1 MGSYQTLQPTPS
13 LITIPSN
20 YPTEPTPGKLEV
32 LWRGN
37 AKSLYHRLSPYSQY
51 DANQGL
57 IRGFTKQPYWWVYP
71 DENNKGL
78 NALKRY
84 ESRVFPLGSAP
95 IDVIRTAKF
104 LGSGNGIIFLGKQFL
119 LQTGNAFN
127 ETRIYN
133 PTSPLIAAGMGLALG
148 SIRPQRNFDTS
159 AGLGGIARTLI
170 GNAIPDALFGPPKV
184 NPPSGTIASALPDT
198 NSTTG
203 GKGLLRAGT
212 ANRGLS
218 HLQAAWPQNQ
228 KGAGVTSTFKSVVS
242 GLVKSLFA
250 NFIPQNQSGFVA
262 RSDEGAYGLMIGAGA
277 TKFVYLDK
285 DGSEI
290 GFGQQWVAGGKNI
303 RKNKQYPSR
312 PYRMFLGPD
321 GKSVQ
326 ILNDNLQPRN
336 LSGVGSVGYT
346 VTESGKASAPG
357 YRYGENVGVAK
368 SEDYEASDI
377 MLQYAS
383 YAAEKNKYP
392 TKRSE
397 TDIVRN
403 TNLQMT
409 KLLNKIKA
417 TGVYD
422 VVIPDGSR
430 VITSNQQSDSPS
442 GYDRLFKTAEKG
454 KSPINYA
461 LGVLHDYRTSRVV
474 DNTLTTNPSDKS
486 VKLPTAGRMD
496 ALNTLTVLGKDQKV
510 PNSLVKGWTKW
521 QPYVDDQIAFFFYDV
536 VNEKYIPFRCT
547 VKGLNESLA
556 ASWEEMQFIGR
567 GDKVY
572 SYGGFNRNLS
582 FGMKVVIGS
591 ISELAPTWQRINY
604 LATLVKPANYTFSQ
618 QNQVYNRFMIP
629 PMVMLTLGDMY
640 KDHPILI
647 NSINIVVP
655 DDASWETQHQVNKE
669 QWEYL
674 ASFIK
679 NKEAVKFGQLPRE
692 VDISIG
698 AILLEKERA
707 IVGGANFGHAPRQ
720 DKNEYRWNDDA
731 LLSATQRTPF
741 DQSLVVNKDNVIIYS
756 DSEAAALEQEFS

>member
-1 MGSYQTLQPTPS
+1 MGSQQTFRPTPS

-20 YPTEPTPGKLEV
+20 YPSDPTPGKLEI
-32 LWRGN
+32 LWQGN

-57 IRGFTKQPYWWVYP
+57 ISGFTKQPYWWVYP
-71 DENNKGL
+71 DENKSGL
-78 NALKRY
+78 NALKKY
-84 ESRVFPLGSAP
+84 ESRVFPIGSAP
-95 IDVIRTAKF
+95 IDVVRTAKF
-104 LGSGNGIIFLGKQFL
+104 LGSGNGIVFLGKQFL
-119 LQTGNAFN
+119 LQTGNAYN
-127 ETRIYN
+127 ETRVYN
-133 PTSPLIAAGMGLALG
+133 PTSPIVAAGMGLALG

-170 GNAIPDALFGPPKV
+170 GNAIPDALFGAPKI
-184 NPPSGTIASALPDT
+184 NPPSGTISSALPSAT
-198 NSTTG
+198 ETSG

-218 HLQAAWPQNQ
+218 HLQSNWVQNQ
-228 KGAGVTSTFKSVVS
+228 KGTGITNTFKSVVS
-242 GLVKSLFA
+242 GLAKSLFA
-250 NFIPQNQSGFVA
+250 NFIPQNQTGFVA
-262 RSDEGAYGLMIGAGA
+262 RSDEGTYGLMIGGGS

-290 GFGQQWVAGGKNI
+290 GFGQRWVGGGKNI

-312 PYRMFLGPD
+312 PYRMFNGAD

-326 ILNDNLQPRN
+326 VINDNLQPRN
-336 LSGVGSVGYT
+336 ISGIGSVGYT

-357 YRYGENVGVAK
+357 YRYGENIGVEK

-383 YAAEKNKYP
+383 YADQKNKYP

-397 TDIVRN
+397 SDIVRN

-417 TGVYD
+417 SGVYD
-422 VVIPDGSR
+422 VVVPDDSK

-454 KSPINYA
+454 KSPINYP
-461 LGVLHDYRTSRVV
+461 LGVLKDYRTSRVV
-474 DNTLTTNPSDKS
+474 DDTLTTNAGDKS
-486 VKLPTAGRMD
+486 LKLPTAGKMD
-496 ALNTLTVLGKDQKV
+496 ALNTLTVLGKDQMV

-547 VKGLNESLA
+547 VKGVNESLTA
-556 ASWEEMQFIGR
+556 TWEETQFIGR

-572 SYGGFNRNLS
+572 SYNGFNRNLS

-591 ISELAPTWQRINY
+591 IVELAPTWQRINY

-618 QNQVYNRFMIP
+618 QNQSYNRFMIP
-629 PMVMLTLGDMY
+629 PMVLLTLGDMY
-640 KDHPILI
+640 KDQPVLI

-655 DDASWETQHQVNKE
+655 DDSSWETQHQVNNE

-679 NKEAVKFGQLPRE
+679 NKSTLKFGQLPRE
-692 VDISIG
+692 VDISVG
-698 AILLEKERA
+698 AVLLEKERA
-707 IVGGANFGHAPRQ
+707 MVGGANFGHAPRQ
-720 DKNEYRWNDDA
+720 DQNQYRWNDNSI
-731 LLSATQRTPF
+731 LSATQMSPL
-741 DQSLVVNKDNVIIYS
+741 DKSLVVNKDNVTIYS
-756 DSEAAALEQEFS
+756 DSEAAAIEKKFS